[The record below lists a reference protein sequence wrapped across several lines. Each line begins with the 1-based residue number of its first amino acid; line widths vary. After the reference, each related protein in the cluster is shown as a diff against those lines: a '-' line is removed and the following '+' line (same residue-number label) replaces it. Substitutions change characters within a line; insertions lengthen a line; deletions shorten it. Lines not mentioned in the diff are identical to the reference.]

1 MNKKLILHLSKVPF
15 RGFRG
20 FWVKAE
26 SNKEKP
32 LGGIKGLIN
41 DFFTPNP

>member
-15 RGFRG
+15 RGYRG

-26 SNKEKP
+26 RNKEKP
-32 LGGIKGLIN
+32 GGGVEV
-41 DFFTPNP
+41 